1 MSIDEEN
8 DMWSM
13 IAIIENKID
22 QMEEGKRAQYRTRN
36 SHRYHLPVVSVTDDL
51 ATVPKPW
58 PINLIVVHT
67 NKRRPGIGQSAGHN
81 HVPPVYN
88 DCAKVTMPS
97 KEYKFGW
104 KIRNISK
111 RVEEAELSEAPFY
124 STTFTTGH
132 NGYIMCLEAYLSGD
146 GQDTHASLYL
156 VMLDPDHDHPLV
168 WPFIKPVTFQL
179 KNQVD
184 PAKSI
189 SMSFVSQLWSPSH
202 RNAKWRDGLPRFF
215 RRHLLLSYNNFNQ
228 DDQVIIKCKID
239 LDYNGSFIA
248 AV

>member
-1 MSIDEEN
+1 MSIEEEN
-8 DMWSM
+8 DMWSK

-36 SHRYHLPVVSVTDDL
+36 SHIYHRPVVSVTDNL

-67 NKRRPGIGQSAGHN
+67 NKRRPESGHDN
-81 HVPPVYN
+81 ALPAVYYNN
-88 DCAKVTMPS
+88 DHAKVTRPQE
-97 KEYKFGW
+97 EYKFGW
-104 KIRNISK
+104 KIRKISK
-111 RVEEAELSEAPFY
+111 RLEEAELSRAPFY
-124 STTFTTGH
+124 STIFTTGH

-146 GQDTHASLYL
+146 GQDTHVSLYL
-156 VMLDPDHDHPLV
+156 VMLDPDHGHSLA

-179 KNQVD
+179 INQVD

-189 SMSFVSQLWSPSH
+189 SMSFISQLWSPSL
-202 RNAKWRDGLPRFF
+202 NVAKWKDGLPRFF
-215 RRHLLLSYNNFNQ
+215 RRHLLLSYNNFNK
-228 DDQVIIKCKID
+228 DDQIIIKCKID
-239 LDYNGSFIA
+239 LNYNGKFIR